1 MLCNIGLYPGHF
13 EYYLLNLW
21 PLLKFSGESYNQIGF
36 SNQSD
41 WIHVENS
48 VSLYMD
54 GEKPLL
60 LCLGLPAHE
69 PFRS

>member
-1 MLCNIGLYPGHF
+1 MLSNTGLYPGHF

-21 PLLKFSGESYNQIGF
+21 PLLKFSGESLLASF

-48 VSLYMD
+48 VSPYMD
-54 GEKPLL
+54 GESAFAIVF
-60 LCLGLPAHE
+60 GSA
-69 PFRS
+69 ST